1 MKFPLIS
8 QVFAADN
15 PFGSVKSPL
24 TGTGYKGA
32 LEGGL
37 TTFLTNI
44 LSLVFVA
51 AGIYAFINFIIA
63 GYQYMTAGGD
73 AKALAGA
80 WNRIWQTL
88 LGLVLLVGSFA
99 LAALIGYVVFGRA
112 DYILN
117 PVIYGPK

>member
-1 MKFPLIS
+1 MKLPFIS

-15 PFGSVKSPL
+15 PFGTVNSPL
-24 TGTGYKGA
+24 GGSGYKGA

-37 TTFLTNI
+37 TMFLTNI
-44 LSLVFVA
+44 LRLAFVA

-73 AKALAGA
+73 SKALTAA
-80 WNRIWQTL
+80 WDRIWQTL
-88 LGLVLLVGSFA
+88 FGLVLLVGSFA

-112 DYILN
+112 DFILN